1 MNWKPWLIVALV
13 AALVFWRL
21 DHVTAQRDDL
31 QAAVEQSTETITA
44 MAQQAQRDT
53 QAQAQTD
60 ALARTYQAALQA
72 SHEETNCAAML
83 SALVLASC
91 TSKPAVPQTECT
103 RLPEPPA
110 ALMQEEP
117 SLLPL
122 MDKLFLISEPESSDA
137 N

>member
-1 MNWKPWLIVALV
+1 MTWRPWLVVALV

-31 QAAVEQSTETITA
+31 QAAVEQSAETITA
-44 MAQQAQRDT
+44 MAQQAQRDRLRPT
-53 QAQAQTD
+53 QWPAHTKQHYR
-60 ALARTYQAALQA
+60 LPMKK
-72 SHEETNCAAML
+72 TNCAAML

-91 TSKPAVPQTECT
+91 TSKPAAPQAECT

-122 MDKLFLISEPESSDA
+122 MDRLFLISEPESSDA

>member
-1 MNWKPWLIVALV
+1 MVVALV
-13 AALVFWRL
+13 GALVFWRL

-31 QAAVEQSTETITA
+31 QAAVEQSAETITA
-44 MAQQAQRDT
+44 MAQQAQRD
-53 QAQAQTD
+53 AQAQVQAD

-72 SHEETNCAAML
+72 SHEENQLRRDAIGTGARVVYVKARC
-83 SALVLASC
+83 
-91 TSKPAVPQTECT
+91 PAGGVHQAPG
-103 RLPEPPA
+103 PPA

-122 MDKLFLISEPESSDA
+122 MDRLFLISEPESSAA

>member
-1 MNWKPWLIVALV
+1 MPWPEPTKQHYKPP
-13 AALVFWRL
+13 
-21 DHVTAQRDDL
+21 
-31 QAAVEQSTETITA
+31 
-44 MAQQAQRDT
+44 MKK
-53 QAQAQTD
+53 
-60 ALARTYQAALQA
+60 
-72 SHEETNCAAML
+72 TNCAAML

-122 MDKLFLISEPESSDA
+122 MDKLFLISEPESSGA

>member
-1 MNWKPWLIVALV
+1 MPWP
-13 AALVFWRL
+13 
-21 DHVTAQRDDL
+21 
-31 QAAVEQSTETITA
+31 EP
-44 MAQQAQRDT
+44 
-53 QAQAQTD
+53 
-60 ALARTYQAALQA
+60 AALQA

>member
-1 MNWKPWLIVALV
+1 
-13 AALVFWRL
+13 
-21 DHVTAQRDDL
+21 
-31 QAAVEQSTETITA
+31 
-44 MAQQAQRDT
+44 
-53 QAQAQTD
+53 
-60 ALARTYQAALQA
+60 
-72 SHEETNCAAML
+72 

-110 ALMQEEP
+110 ALMQGEP

>member
-1 MNWKPWLIVALV
+1 MKK
-13 AALVFWRL
+13 
-21 DHVTAQRDDL
+21 
-31 QAAVEQSTETITA
+31 
-44 MAQQAQRDT
+44 
-53 QAQAQTD
+53 
-60 ALARTYQAALQA
+60 
-72 SHEETNCAAML
+72 TNCGVLL

-91 TSKPAVPQTECT
+91 TSKPAVPHTECT

-122 MDKLFLISEPESSDA
+122 MDKLFLISEPESSGV

>member
-1 MNWKPWLIVALV
+1 MPWPEPTKQHYRPPV
-13 AALVFWRL
+13 
-21 DHVTAQRDDL
+21 
-31 QAAVEQSTETITA
+31 
-44 MAQQAQRDT
+44 MK
-53 QAQAQTD
+53 
-60 ALARTYQAALQA
+60 
-72 SHEETNCAAML
+72 TNCAAML

-91 TSKPAVPQTECT
+91 TSKPAAPQTECT